1 MRKLAQPRRNQDV
14 LEWAWSHNQVNT
26 NNPLS
31 GSPAQISDNE
41 PKRPV
46 PVTILTGFLGAG
58 KTTLLNNILHGDH
71 GLRVA
76 VLVNDFGSINIDA
89 QLIVGV
95 EGETINLSNGCIC
108 CTIRDDLLRETL
120 GLIRR
125 KDAPE
130 YLIVE
135 TSGVSDPLQVAQ
147 TFMLPELS
155 DMIQVDSIITVVDA
169 EQLPTLTGD
178 NAMLA
183 MAQLAV
189 ADMIVLN
196 KIDLV
201 TDAQRS
207 ALKKEWMYPQAR
219 IFETTFARVPLDLL
233 LGVGRFDLSHLL
245 NHPSAA
251 GADRPDIHVHA
262 AGEAAHDDQHEE
274 AHTHTDHSM
283 VFNTW
288 NWYSDQPL
296 SFKAL
301 RKAVK
306 TLPPA
311 IYRAKGFL
319 YLEDSPDRRGELHVV
334 GTRVRLTLGAPWG
347 DQTPYSQL
355 VVIGSAGGVNPE
367 MLQKHFDDTIAANT
381 QKGALSRALGSLVE
395 WVRGDD
401 TKGQL

>member
-1 MRKLAQPRRNQDV
+1 MNQQ
-14 LEWAWSHNQVNT
+14 EA
-26 NNPLS
+26 
-31 GSPAQISDNE
+31 
-41 PKRPV
+41 PKPI
-46 PVTILTGFLGAG
+46 PITILTGFLGAG

-76 VLVNDFGSINIDA
+76 VLVNDFGSVNIDA

-95 EGETINLSNGCIC
+95 EGETVNLSNGCIC

-120 GLIRR
+120 GIVRR
-125 KDAPE
+125 PDPPE

-155 DMIQVDSIITVVDA
+155 DWIQLDSIITVVDA

-183 MAQLAV
+183 MSQMAV

-196 KIDLV
+196 KVDLV
-201 TDAQRS
+201 TPEQIA
-207 ALKKEWMYPQAR
+207 AMKKEWMYPQAR
-219 IFETTFARVPLDLL
+219 IFETTFAKVPLELL
-233 LGVGRFDLSHLL
+233 LGVGRFDLSQLL
-245 NHPSAA
+245 NHAPK
-251 GADRPDIHVHA
+251 DVHVHGVA
-262 AGEAAHDDQHEE
+262 EEPDHDHDHHDHDDRDHHDHNHE
-274 AHTHTDHSM
+274 AHQHHEHTDHSL

-288 NWYSDQPL
+288 SWYSEEPL

-306 TLPPA
+306 TLPPS

-319 YLEDSPDRRGELHVV
+319 NLQDSPERKGELHVV
-334 GTRVRLTLGAPWG
+334 GSRVRLTLGDEWG
-347 DQTPYSQL
+347 TQQPYTQI
-355 VVIGSAGGVNPE
+355 VVIGTAGGVDAE
-367 MLQKHFDDTIAANT
+367 ELQKRFDECIAANEKKNLF
-381 QKGALSRALGSLVE
+381 QKAMDSIVEFVRNDNTDGSL
-395 WVRGDD
+395 
-401 TKGQL
+401 